1 MSIRD
6 REIALACVLCWVGR
20 TRRWAANRFIRILWR
35 QGKWHLFR

>member
-20 TRRWAANRFIRILWR
+20 TRRWAANRFIRIGRPPL
-35 QGKWHLFR
+35 GDPV